1 MSVRDIETMEELQRF
16 LRPLERYIKLQ
27 QEPEAEKRWEFVKR
41 SLALWAKIFRD
52 HDETREEATIRAWRL
67 WYFALIGAGRE
78 FIPWML
84 SSYVGPALP
93 PLPQVDEAYEKA
105 LDPLPPARKKANLK
119 LIRGG
124 LG

>member
-1 MSVRDIETMEELQRF
+1 METMEELQRF